1 MKNRMC
7 NLILIFFGFFSALT
21 FHPVWG
27 RIASALVGITFAILL
42 ISSMNAKW
50 RFALFFVLPVI
61 CFLATSYAGHELSN
75 WLNENSP
82 EAVVGD
88 IFCYFGAAGK
98 SVIPVVKGV
107 TEMVET
113 GNPDSLT
120 NSGLKLHHFVMLLSS
135 VFGAFVLSIICYRD
149 RISQNCT

>member
-1 MKNRMC
+1 MKNRMH
-7 NLILIFFGFFSALT
+7 NLVLVFFGFFSALT

-27 RIASALVGITFAILL
+27 RVASALVGISFAIALVC
-42 ISSMNAKW
+42 SMNARW

-82 EAVVGD
+82 EAVAGD
-88 IFCYFGAAGK
+88 IFYYFGAAGK
-98 SVIPVVKGV
+98 SVVPVVKGV

-120 NSGLKLHHFVMLLSS
+120 SSGLKLHHFMMLLSS
-135 VFGAFVLSIICYRD
+135 VFGAFILCFICYKD
-149 RISQNCT
+149 KISKSCK

>member
-27 RIASALVGITFAILL
+27 RVAAALVGISFAILL

-61 CFLATSYAGHELSN
+61 CFLATSYAGYELNN

-88 IFCYFGAAGK
+88 IFYYFSAAGK
-98 SVIPVVKGV
+98 SVVPVVKGV

-120 NSGLKLHHFVMLLSS
+120 NSGLKLHHFMMLLSS
-135 VFGAFVLSIICYRD
+135 VFGAFVLSIICYKD
-149 RISQNCT
+149 RISQSCT